1 MKKSILT
8 AIIILFSLPAFPQ
21 NLLKGIVESQG
32 SAETLIGASLLEAGT
47 TQGTITS
54 LDGDFTLSLSEGEHN
69 IEVSYLGFLTA
80 NIRLSAGKDGIE
92 LLSAENAT
100 VTKESDGQL
109 RIGLIEDANFLAGAT
124 VTEKKSLES
133 LQALQNERMSSSFA
147 RPFSEREMVDTLET
161 GTAPP
166 R

>member
-80 NIRLSAGKDGIE
+80 NIRLSAG
-92 LLSAENAT
+92 
-100 VTKESDGQL
+100 
-109 RIGLIEDANFLAGAT
+109 
-124 VTEKKSLES
+124 
-133 LQALQNERMSSSFA
+133 
-147 RPFSEREMVDTLET
+147 
-161 GTAPP
+161 
-166 R
+166 